1 MSRLCLEGVS
11 SLEACKLVDVLQILK
26 YIAIPAGEFSRYPLL
41 QLILLKLS
49 LLSFTLLVSPVA
61 IADIKPAPVQVA
73 QVAEK
78 TPIVKLTS
86 LDWAPYAGS
95 TLPGGGETTILLREV
110 FAEIGYQLQVDFLPW
125 NRAVEQVMSGADG
138 HVAYYPEYPV
148 DDPKLLLSG
157 AIGYSEVGMVESIEK
172 PLLLSGFLALANYRF
187 GVVQDYLNMSEL
199 DRLIAAKT
207 LKPIVNRSD
216 KENIIQVAR
225 GELDVAVIDK
235 RVLHYLLKHDA
246 EVQAAAAGR
255 VQFSQS
261 LREHRSLHLVF
272 LANSQNR
279 QFVQKLNQ
287 QLQLRKAQFLPS
299 ISRPKSS

>member
-1 MSRLCLEGVS
+1 
-11 SLEACKLVDVLQILK
+11 
-26 YIAIPAGEFSRYPLL
+26 
-41 QLILLKLS
+41 
-49 LLSFTLLVSPVA
+49 
-61 IADIKPAPVQVA
+61 
-73 QVAEK
+73 
-78 TPIVKLTS
+78 
-86 LDWAPYAGS
+86 
-95 TLPGGGETTILLREV
+95 
-110 FAEIGYQLQVDFLPW
+110 
-125 NRAVEQVMSGADG
+125 MSGANA

-157 AIGYSEVGMVESIEK
+157 AIGYSEVGLVESIEK

-187 GVVQDYLNMSEL
+187 GVVQDFLNMSEL

-235 RVLHYLLKHDA
+235 RVLQYLLKHDT

-261 LREHRSLHLVF
+261 LREHRGLHLVF
-272 LANSQNR
+272 LANPQNR
-279 QFVQKLNQ
+279 QFVQQLNQ
-287 QLQLRKAQFLPS
+287 QLQRRKTQFLPNAP
-299 ISRPKSS
+299 RPKS

>member
-1 MSRLCLEGVS
+1 
-11 SLEACKLVDVLQILK
+11 
-26 YIAIPAGEFSRYPLL
+26 
-41 QLILLKLS
+41 
-49 LLSFTLLVSPVA
+49 
-61 IADIKPAPVQVA
+61 
-73 QVAEK
+73 
-78 TPIVKLTS
+78 
-86 LDWAPYAGS
+86 
-95 TLPGGGETTILLREV
+95 
-110 FAEIGYQLQVDFLPW
+110 
-125 NRAVEQVMSGADG
+125 MSGADG

-157 AIGYSEVGMVESIEK
+157 AIGYSEVGMVEPIEK

-272 LANSQNR
+272 LANPQNR